1 MHIIQA
7 EIGIPQVSIDTL
19 GDHHVLVTVGP
30 LPQGY
35 GMTLGNALRR
45 VLLSS
50 VPGAAVVGVKIDGVK
65 HEYAAIPGIKDS
77 VLDFI
82 LNLKGVVFRM
92 TSKEPVSVGL
102 KVTGHSGDITAGMIN
117 CPTGVEVLNPD
128 FVISSIDKKSAS
140 LDCKIFLQKGVGYQA
155 VDQVKNTDPD
165 LILTDAI
172 YTPISKVRF
181 HVESTRVG
189 QMTNLDKLELE
200 IISNGSFDASESLKF
215 ASDIL
220 TSYFGYFNTTG
231 TPADAEFMSTAQDIV
246 AKQQVE
252 EEKATRTEYTPIEIL
267 NLSPRTLNALINGGI
282 GSIEQLTTCSDSKLG
297 NLRGF
302 GKKAMDEVRD
312 ALAKRGLT
320 LFED

>member
-7 EIGIPQVSIDTL
+7 EIGIPQVSVEKLEDN
-19 GDHHVLVTVGP
+19 HVLVTIEP
-30 LPQGY
+30 LPSGY

-50 VPGAAVVGVKIDGVK
+50 VPGAAITGLKIDGVK
-65 HEYAAIPGIKDS
+65 HEYSSIPGVKDS
-77 VLDFI
+77 VLDFM

-92 TSKEPVSVGL
+92 QSKEPVVVQL
-102 KVTGHSGDITAGMIN
+102 KVSNHVGEVTAGQIS
-117 CPTGVEVLNPD
+117 CPTGVEVLNPEY
-128 FVISSIDKKSAS
+128 VITSLDKKSAS
-140 LDCKIFLQKGVGYQA
+140 LDVKMFLQKGVGYHSIEHA
-155 VDQVKNTDPD
+155 KNTDPD

-172 YTPISKVRF
+172 FSPIRKVRF
-181 HVESTRVG
+181 DVHNTRVG

-200 IISNGSFDASESLKF
+200 ILSNGSFDAAESLKF

-220 TSYFGYFNTTG
+220 SSYFGYFNTTG
-231 TPADAEFMSTAQDIV
+231 NLADPEFMSTAHDIM

-282 GSIEQLTTCSDSKLG
+282 GSIEQLTQCTESKLG

-302 GKKAMDEVRD
+302 GKKAMDEVRE
-312 ALAKRGLT
+312 ALEKRGLS
-320 LFED
+320 LLDD

>member
-7 EIGIPQVSIDTL
+7 EIGIPQVSIEKLEDNN
-19 GDHHVLVTVGP
+19 VLISVEP
-30 LPQGY
+30 LPRGY

-50 VPGAAVVGVKIDGVK
+50 VPGVAFVGVKIDGVK
-65 HEYAAIPGIKDS
+65 HEYSSVPGVKDS

-92 TSKEPVSVGL
+92 ESKEPVTVEL
-102 KVTGHSGDITAGMIN
+102 KVSKHTGDVKAGQIA
-117 CPTGVEVLNPD
+117 CPTGVEVMNPD
-128 FVISSIDKKSAS
+128 YVITSIDKKNAV
-140 LDCKIFLQKGVGYQA
+140 LDVKIFLQKGVGYQA
-155 VDQVKNTDPD
+155 VDHGKNTDPD

-172 YTPISKVRF
+172 YSPIKKVRF
-181 HVESTRVG
+181 DVSSTRVG
-189 QMTNLDKLELE
+189 QMTDLDKLELE
-200 IISNGSFDASESLKF
+200 IVSNGSFDASESLKF

-220 TSYFGYFNTTG
+220 GSYFGYFNTTG
-231 TPADAEFMSTAQDIV
+231 TPADAEFMSTAHDIM

-282 GSIEQLTTCSDSKLG
+282 GSIEQLTQCTSSKLG

-320 LFED
+320 LIED